1 MKQKITFLALLF
13 TVLTF
18 AQTTVHNTK
27 VKLKNVITGVVSDSL
42 LVIAPNDEVRKIP
55 RSVFLQGVE
64 VDLSDYFT
72 RNEMSSLLANYA
84 IGDHTVDT
92 NTQLSEAQV
101 DAFTANNGYL
111 TTLPSNINA
120 SKIADGSVS
129 NEEFQ
134 LLNGLTE
141 DISISLAQKEE
152 TINKSPNFI
161 SPNNISYPTTK
172 AVDDNFVKK
181 WKVSDNTSSSNGDK
195 WCKVVTLNIG
205 TSRRCIIQFTGGAG
219 YSESSM
225 SNGATMYVTVNASAS
240 TNRLNIQT
248 IIESDSGKPF
258 SQVRVVNNNDGTA
271 SIYVYIDLY
280 TSLEASYFGFSSLL
294 NELHTNVYEN
304 SIFGD
309 DKPIYINYHSG
320 NLNPD
325 SFVKKS
331 GDTMTGSLK
340 ATNFQ
345 NENIILEN
353 QGLRVT
359 GLNASLG
366 FLGNGTGNFSFGYG
380 AGNGSGLLRY
390 YAGTTQ
396 AKWGVDSGG
405 NSTQTGSATANDFIG
420 AWNGKTPADFEPA
433 MTMSSTFGTLSDAKG
448 SYLHGSFGS
457 AATLTIP
464 AGVTNRKW
472 LISTTSQAVN
482 FVAGSGVVIDVIANG
497 RSTSLAIGDE
507 DSIGQSATLIRV
519 YGDTYILIK

>member
-172 AVDDNFVKK
+172 AVDDN
-181 WKVSDNTSSSNGDK
+181 
-195 WCKVVTLNIG
+195 
-205 TSRRCIIQFTGGAG
+205 
-219 YSESSM
+219 
-225 SNGATMYVTVNASAS
+225 
-240 TNRLNIQT
+240 
-248 IIESDSGKPF
+248 
-258 SQVRVVNNNDGTA
+258 
-271 SIYVYIDLY
+271 
-280 TSLEASYFGFSSLL
+280 
-294 NELHTNVYEN
+294 
-304 SIFGD
+304 
-309 DKPIYINYHSG
+309 
-320 NLNPD
+320 
-325 SFVKKS
+325 FVKKS